1 MEGGKKE
8 MEDNGMVA
16 EKKTRCKYSS
26 IIQKMARHFYY
37 IQYLFTRTIKVARA
51 LFVASRTNFGR

>member
-1 MEGGKKE
+1 

-51 LFVASRTNFGR
+51 LFVASPTNFGR